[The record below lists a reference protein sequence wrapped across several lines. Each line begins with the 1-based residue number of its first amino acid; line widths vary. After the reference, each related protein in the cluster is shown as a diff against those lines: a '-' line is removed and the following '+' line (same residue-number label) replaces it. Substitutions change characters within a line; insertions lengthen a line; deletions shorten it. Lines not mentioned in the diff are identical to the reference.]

1 MCYIIMTG
9 NGGGRMIKSIVFD
22 MGGVLVDFN
31 PERSLKNHFPPE
43 YRDAVRD
50 SVFLSPEWK
59 KMDKGEISVEQ
70 AIETM
75 TSRLPQSLYTEVGKM
90 VLEREAEMPP
100 IAEMYPIVK
109 TLKENGYGI
118 YLLSNCPDWFYEF
131 KKSVPAFTFFDGF
144 IISADYNEIKPNE
157 RIYRI
162 LLEKYSLKPEECFF
176 IDDMQANIDT
186 AMRLGMS
193 AHCFAD
199 RDLERLK
206 TDMRKNKINI

>member
-1 MCYIIMTG
+1 MCYIIISG
-9 NGGGRMIKSIVFD
+9 IGGGEMIKNIVFD
-22 MGGVLVDFN
+22 MGGVIIDFN
-31 PERSLKNHFPPE
+31 PERSLKNHFAPE
-43 YRDAVRD
+43 YRDAVRE

-70 AIETM
+70 AIEIM
-75 TSRLPQSLYTEVGKM
+75 TSRLPQDLHTEVRKT

-100 IAEMYPIVK
+100 IDEMYPIVSS
-109 TLKENGYGI
+109 LKENGYGI
-118 YLLSNCPDWFYEF
+118 YLLSNCPDWFDDF

-157 RIYRI
+157 RLYRI
-162 LLEKYSLKPEECFF
+162 LFEKYSLKPEECFF

-186 AMRLGMS
+186 AVRLGMT

-199 RDLERLK
+199 RDFERLK
-206 TDMRKNKINI
+206 NVMRKNKINI

>member
-1 MCYIIMTG
+1 
-9 NGGGRMIKSIVFD
+9 MIKTIVFD
-22 MGGVLVDFN
+22 MGGVIIDFN
-31 PERSLKNHFPPE
+31 PERSLKNHFAPE
-43 YRDAVRD
+43 YRDAVRE

-70 AIETM
+70 AIEIM
-75 TSRLPQSLYTEVGKM
+75 TSRLPQSLNTEVVKM

-100 IAEMYPIVK
+100 IDEMYPIVSS
-109 TLKENGYGI
+109 LKENGYGI
-118 YLLSNCPDWFYEF
+118 YLLSNCPDWFDDF

-157 RIYRI
+157 KIYRI
-162 LLEKYSLKPEECFF
+162 LFEKYSLKPEECFF

-186 AMRLGMS
+186 AVRLGMV

-199 RDLERLK
+199 RDFERLK
-206 TDMRKNKINI
+206 TVMRKNKINI

>member
-1 MCYIIMTG
+1 MCYIIISG
-9 NGGGRMIKSIVFD
+9 IGGGEMIKTIVFD
-22 MGGVLVDFN
+22 MGGVIIDFN
-31 PERSLKNHFPPE
+31 PERSLKNHFAPE
-43 YRDAVRD
+43 YRDDVRE

-70 AIETM
+70 AIEIM
-75 TSRLPQSLYTEVGKM
+75 TSRLPQSLNTEVVKM

-100 IAEMYPIVK
+100 IDEMYPIVSS
-109 TLKENGYGI
+109 LKENGYGI
-118 YLLSNCPDWFYEF
+118 YLLSNCPDWFDDF

-157 RIYRI
+157 KIYRI
-162 LLEKYSLKPEECFF
+162 LFEKYSLKPEECFF

-186 AMRLGMS
+186 AVRLGMV

-199 RDLERLK
+199 RDFERLK
-206 TDMRKNKINI
+206 TVMRKNKINI